1 MHALNTKSSEHI
13 SQCCGRTLCPNI
25 PILRAPAQIS
35 LQCKLLNTVWLWPPA
50 KCFKTY
56 LSTYDGECTIK
67 IHHHHHQYHSY
78 QASIPKCSF
87 FIIKGIMNILLLY
100 LLKQQRTHTSRCIP
114 WDMHSLLM
122 SSRWH
127 RVIGN

>member
-87 FIIKGIMNILLLY
+87 FIIKGNLNEHLITLPPQTA
-100 LLKQQRTHTSRCIP
+100 KDPHFQV
-114 WDMHSLLM
+114 HSLGHALPLNVFKM
-122 SSRWH
+122 A
-127 RVIGN
+127 

>member
-1 MHALNTKSSEHI
+1 MHALHTKSSKHI

-67 IHHHHHQYHSY
+67 IHHHHQYHSY
-78 QASIPKCSF
+78 QASTPKCSL
-87 FIIKGIMNILLLY
+87 FIIKGIMNILLGPIY
-100 LLKQQRTHTSRCIP
+100 
-114 WDMHSLLM
+114 
-122 SSRWH
+122 
-127 RVIGN
+127 RVRLCRMRQAYDRLTTQIVSCKSNLQLAYDS

>member
-1 MHALNTKSSEHI
+1 MHALHTKSSKHF
-13 SQCCGRTLCPNI
+13 SQWCGRTLYPNI

-35 LQCKLLNTVWLWPPA
+35 LQCKLLNAVWLWPPA

-100 LLKQQRTHTSRCIP
+100 LLKQQRTHTPRCIP

-122 SSRWH
+122 SSR
-127 RVIGN
+127 

>member
-1 MHALNTKSSEHI
+1 MHALHTKSSKHI

-35 LQCKLLNTVWLWPPA
+35 LQCKLLNAVWLWPPA

-67 IHHHHHQYHSY
+67 IHNHHQYHSY
-78 QASIPKCSF
+78 QASIPKCSL

-100 LLKQQRTHTSRCIP
+100 LLKQQRTHTPRCIP